1 MFMAHIGSTE
11 FYIKEECLPIEQF
24 EEYTSLLFDRWDDFI
39 GKSTNLPDY
48 SIALDIEEGSIKG
61 KAKIV
66 AGLGAL
72 YIGIGQYGS
81 FISGVSAIQQ
91 QIRTAGNY
99 LAKQAQQPF
108 SSRGV
113 KAKVSNNGEALSK
126 LKTLFMLVEQ
136 GKISADE
143 AIFRTKSIFGEEIY
157 EAQDFKTA
165 LEKSLLET
173 KLAPQQEDLILVDS
187 DGEILEAP
195 IKMRKKPSAPIPK
208 EPEPVIDA
216 FRIEIWRENRRSKKR
231 IKVTSI

>member
-1 MFMAHIGSTE
+1 
-11 FYIKEECLPIEQF
+11 
-24 EEYTSLLFDRWDDFI
+24 
-39 GKSTNLPDY
+39 
-48 SIALDIEEGSIKG
+48 
-61 KAKIV
+61 
-66 AGLGAL
+66 
-72 YIGIGQYGS
+72 
-81 FISGVSAIQQ
+81 
-91 QIRTAGNY
+91 
-99 LAKQAQQPF
+99 
-108 SSRGV
+108 
-113 KAKVSNNGEALSK
+113 
-126 LKTLFMLVEQ
+126 MLVEQ